1 MSLTLLIALLS
12 LAAWFYLLLARGDF
26 WRGRECEAADGPPP
40 PAPSEGWPDVVAIV
54 PARNEADVVAASIG
68 SLLRQDYPGSLK
80 VILIDDQ
87 SSDDTGGIAETAAK
101 AAGSSERLTVLRG
114 NPLPAGWAGKL
125 WAISQGVD
133 QVEHQGE
140 QPTFLLLSD
149 ADIGYAADS
158 LRRQVAVASSG
169 GYALV
174 SRMAK
179 LRCENL
185 AERSLIPAFIFFFQ
199 MLFPFAWVNRPDRAT
214 AAAAGGCM
222 LVRRA
227 DLQAAGGIASIREAL
242 IDDCAL
248 AARLKTQGPI
258 RLELTERVVS
268 LRPYPS
274 VGEIRRMVARSA
286 YAQLRYSPL
295 LLLGTLLGM
304 ALIYVAP
311 PALAL
316 FAGGGA
322 RFIGIL
328 AWLAMALAFQ
338 PTLRFYRLSPLWGLA
353 LPAIAA
359 VYLLFT
365 MDSAYQHRRGRGGM
379 WKGRAQAP
387 ESGAP

>member
-1 MSLTLLIALLS
+1 MTFALLIAFIS
-12 LAAWFYLLLARGDF
+12 LAAWLYLLTAHGGF
-26 WRGRECEAADGPPP
+26 WRGRERESDETSPAGP
-40 PAPSEGWPDVVAIV
+40 AGGWPSVAAIV
-54 PARNEADVVAASIG
+54 PARNEADVVAASLG
-68 SLLRQDYPGSLK
+68 SLLRQDYEGAFE

-87 SSDDTGGIAETAAK
+87 SSDGTAEIARAAAD
-101 AAGSSERLTVLRG
+101 AAGGRERLTVLAG
-114 NPLPAGWAGKL
+114 SELPPGWTGKL
-125 WAISQGVD
+125 WAISQGVAH
-133 QVEHQGE
+133 VESLAVPPE
-140 QPTFLLLSD
+140 FLLLSD

-158 LRRQVAVASSG
+158 LRRQVAIASTG
-169 GYALV
+169 GFTLV

-185 AERSLIPAFIFFFQ
+185 AERALIPAFIFFFQ
-199 MLFPFAWVNRPDRAT
+199 MLFPFAWVNRADRRT

-222 LVRRA
+222 LIRRR
-227 DLQAAGGIASIREAL
+227 DLQAVGGIASIRDAL

-248 AARLKTQGPI
+248 AQRLKTQGPI

-274 VGEIRRMVARSA
+274 VEEIRRMVARSA
-286 YAQLRYSPL
+286 YAQLRYSPV
-295 LLLGTLLGM
+295 LLLGTLAGM

-316 FAGGGA
+316 FAHGVP
-322 RFIGIL
+322 RLIGIL
-328 AWLAMALAFQ
+328 AWLAMAVAFQ
-338 PTLRFYRLSPLWGLA
+338 PTLRFYRLSPLWGFA

-359 VYLLFT
+359 AYLLFT

-387 ESGAP
+387 GSGAA

>member
-1 MSLTLLIALLS
+1 MNPALLIALLS
-12 LAAWFYLLLARGDF
+12 LAAWLYLLFAHGGF
-26 WRGRECEAADGPPP
+26 WRGAEREGAEGPPP
-40 PAPSEGWPDVVAIV
+40 QEPAGGWPAVAAIV
-54 PARNEADVVAASIG
+54 PARNEADVVGQSIG
-68 SLLRQDYPGSLK
+68 SLLRQNYEGPFS
-80 VILIDDQ
+80 VILVDDS
-87 SSDDTGGIAETAAK
+87 SSDGTTAAAQ
-101 AAGSSERLTVLRG
+101 AAAVDFPGRLTVLQGR
-114 NPLPAGWAGKL
+114 PLPDGWTGKL
-125 WAISQGVD
+125 WALSQGVD
-133 QVEHQGE
+133 HAEGLAMRPE
-140 QPTFLLLSD
+140 FLLLSD

-158 LRRQVAVASSG
+158 LSRQVAGAVAG
-169 GYALV
+169 GYVLV

-185 AERSLIPAFIFFFQ
+185 AERALIPAFIFFFQ
-199 MLFPFAWVNRPDRAT
+199 MLFPFAWVNRADRRT

-222 LVRRA
+222 LLRRHE
-227 DLQAAGGIASIREAL
+227 LTRAGGIAAIRDAL

-248 AARLKTQGPI
+248 AGRLKTQGPI

-274 VGEIRRMVARSA
+274 LGEIRRMVARSA
-286 YAQLRYSPL
+286 YAQLHFSPL
-295 LLLGTLLGM
+295 LLLATVLGM

-316 FAGGGA
+316 FASGGPRLLG
-322 RFIGIL
+322 L
-328 AWLAMALAFQ
+328 AGWIAMAAAFQ

-365 MDSAYQHRRGRGGM
+365 LDSAYQHGRGRGGM

-387 ESGAP
+387 GSGAP